1 MIEWINEITGMHEVA
16 SKHGHVG
23 NHMLGLIHWFMA
35 VLFVGWTAFLGVILY
50 KFRSKKNPNAS
61 YQGVNSHFPSHLEV
75 RVVIAQGLS
84 PIHISQ
90 PTRLKRVTFL
100 YYPTPRHN
108 IHTAA
113 H

>member
-61 YQGVNSHFPSHLEV
+61 YKGVTSHFSSHIED
-75 RVVIAQGLS
+75 R
-84 PIHISQ
+84 
-90 PTRLKRVTFL
+90 R
-100 YYPTPRHN
+100 
-108 IHTAA
+108 
-113 H
+113 